1 MHGNDFATIF
11 VDALQGGGNMEQ
23 LPIIINGETL
33 GQLTIRREG
42 AYVICRGHA
51 QWSEEGLLRLW
62 LYGSGEP
69 VYLGVL
75 QPDGTVRKRFSLSEF
90 GRIRGVLT
98 HCGNAPLNKTEAPA
112 DTDTLWYLQSD
123 GTLRSGRYVAF
134 PADGVRLPRG
144 CSAVR
149 RVIEGREYVIFPG

>member
-1 MHGNDFATIF
+1 
-11 VDALQGGGNMEQ
+11 MEQ
-23 LPIIINGETL
+23 LPILINGETL
-33 GQLTIRREG
+33 GQLSIRREG
-42 AYVICRGHA
+42 AYVVCQGYAR
-51 QWSEEGLLRLW
+51 WSGELLRLW

-75 QPDGTVRKRFSLSEF
+75 QPDGTVRKRFSLAEF

-98 HCGNAPLNKTEAPA
+98 HCGNAPLKKVQSPEE
-112 DTDTLWYLQSD
+112 TDTLWYLQPD
-123 GTLRSGRYVAF
+123 GTLRCGRYIAF

-149 RVIEGREYVIFPG
+149 RIIEGREYVIFPC

>member
-1 MHGNDFATIF
+1 
-11 VDALQGGGNMEQ
+11 MEQ
-23 LPIIINGETL
+23 LPIIIDGVPC

-42 AYVICRGHA
+42 AYVVCCGHA
-51 QWSEEGLLRLW
+51 KWSEGLLRLW

-75 QPDGTVRKRFSLSEF
+75 QPDGTVRKKFSLAEF

-98 HCGNAPLNKTEAPA
+98 HCGNCAVERTEAPKE
-112 DTDTLWYLQSD
+112 TDTLWYLQPD
-123 GTLRSGRYVAF
+123 GTLRCGTYIAF

-144 CSAVR
+144 YSGLR

>member
-1 MHGNDFATIF
+1 
-11 VDALQGGGNMEQ
+11 MEQ
-23 LPIIINGETL
+23 LPIIIDGEVC
-33 GQLTIRREG
+33 GQLTVRREG
-42 AYVICRGHA
+42 AYVVCRGHA
-51 QWSEEGLLRLW
+51 KWSGELLRLW
-62 LYGSGEP
+62 LYGGAEP

-98 HCGNAPLNKTEAPA
+98 HCGNRPMETVEVPA
-112 DTDTLWYLQSD
+112 ETDTLWYLQPD
-123 GTLRSGRYVAF
+123 GTLRREGYIAF

-144 CSAVR
+144 YSGLR

>member
-1 MHGNDFATIF
+1 
-11 VDALQGGGNMEQ
+11 MEQ

-75 QPDGTVRKRFSLSEF
+75 QPDGTVRLNTIDRLPYDLFLGIYFLLGFLQVGGLVELSYAGWE
-90 GRIRGVLT
+90 G
-98 HCGNAPLNKTEAPA
+98 
-112 DTDTLWYLQSD
+112 
-123 GTLRSGRYVAF
+123 GTLALCIICVLLDLPLVILLFTGTATRCDMLPVALRRLAVVVA
-134 PADGVRLPRG
+134 ADEF
-144 CSAVR
+144 A
-149 RVIEGREYVIFPG
+149 